1 MNPDEFRS
9 SPSGKVIRSPSGFWA
24 FVPNPL
30 PPVLDW
36 SNPLAQTL
44 SDADRA
50 LGALAGVSNALPNPH
65 LLVRPFVRREAVL
78 SSRIEGT
85 RASLADL
92 YAFEAKQ
99 VALLD
104 APSDVQEVHNYV
116 TALEYG
122 LKRLD
127 TLPMSLRL
135 IRELHARLMKG
146 VRGEGMTP
154 GEFRRSPNWIG
165 PVGSTLETAVFV
177 PPPPNEMQ
185 ETLGQFEQFL
195 HNESNLPP
203 LVRLGLIHYQFE
215 AIHPFLDGNGRVGRL
230 LISLLLGAWELL
242 PEPLLNLSVYF
253 ERNRREYYD
262 HLLAVSQ
269 RGAWQAW
276 LEFFLRGIAEQ
287 SRDAVQRIQKLQAL
301 REQYRTRVQQTR
313 AAARLLQVVDLLFAQ
328 PLVTVAVVQD
338 ALKIH
343 FPNAQRYVE
352 QLVVAGILKE
362 ITGRERNRIYRAE
375 EIFRAIEAPLEK

>member
-50 LGALAGVSNALPNPH
+50 LGALAGLSNALPNPH